1 MHGAPDGAPA
11 VVRHPVLADPTGR
24 RRRRLAV
31 AGRVATAALGLW
43 LVLLTLGGLGLQP
56 LGGLPVVRDLGAGEA
71 APPALPKR
79 VQKAVDRGAAVTP
92 AARKVRSVRAP
103 SPAPARPQAGTTP
116 AATAPRPGKTT
127 TSHRPASPAPAAAKQ
142 TTVPS
147 TTAPG
152 QLQSAPG
159 QTKTTTGPPTT
170 TPGTAPGSHVNHG
183 KALGAKGTV
192 TSP

>member
-1 MHGAPDGAPA
+1 VHGGPDGAPA

-24 RRRRLAV
+24 RRRRFAA
-31 AGRVATAALGLW
+31 AGRVATVALGLW

-116 AATAPRPGKTT
+116 ATTPGHGKTT
-127 TSHRPASPAPAAAKQ
+127 TSDRPASPAPAAAKQ
-142 TTVPS
+142 TTSPS

-152 QLQSAPG
+152 QIRPAPG
-159 QTKTTTGPPTT
+159 QTKTTTGPPAS
-170 TPGTAPGSHVNHG
+170 TPGTAPASHVNNG

>member
-1 MHGAPDGAPA
+1 
-11 VVRHPVLADPTGR
+11 
-24 RRRRLAV
+24 LAV

-43 LVLLTLGGLGLQP
+43 LVLLALGGLGLQP
-56 LGGLPVVRDLGAGEA
+56 LGGLPIVRDLGAGEA

-79 VQKAVDRGAAVTP
+79 VQKAVDRGATVTP
-92 AARKVRSVRAP
+92 AARAVRRAVRPVRPP
-103 SPAPARPQAGTTP
+103 SPAPARPQAGTTTP
-116 AATAPRPGKTT
+116 ATPPGHGKTT
-127 TSHRPASPAPAAAKQ
+127 TGHGHASPAPAASKQ
-142 TTVPS
+142 ATSPS

-152 QLQSAPG
+152 QTRPAPG

-170 TPGTAPGSHVNHG
+170 TPGTAPGSHVNNG